1 MNEYVYDKINFVTV
15 QNNENGTK
23 YDFNGVIGFE
33 EYDHEIV
40 VESSVQIDNLV
51 RGYIGDLFYH
61 ARGFTLQDQ
70 NKQVTTVTCFKEV
83 LLARITV
90 SAQAGYSVVWKYNF
104 LKD

>member
-1 MNEYVYDKINFVTV
+1 MNKYVYDRIHHVSI
-15 QNNENGTK
+15 QNNDNDTK
-23 YDFNGVIGFE
+23 YDFNCVTCVE

-40 VESSVQIDNLV
+40 VESTVQIDGLV

-61 ARGFTLQDQ
+61 ARGFGFHDQ
-70 NKQVTTVTCFKEV
+70 SKQVTTVTCFKEV

-90 SAQAGYSVVWKYNF
+90 SAQAGQGIVWKYNF

>member
-15 QNNENGTK
+15 KNNENGTK
-23 YDFNGVIGFE
+23 YDFNCVTGFE

-40 VESSVQIDNLV
+40 IESSVQIDNLV

-61 ARGFTLQDQ
+61 TKGFALQDQ
-70 NKQVTTVTCFKEV
+70 HKQVTTVTCFKEV

-90 SAQAGYSVVWKYNF
+90 SAQAGYPIVWKYNF